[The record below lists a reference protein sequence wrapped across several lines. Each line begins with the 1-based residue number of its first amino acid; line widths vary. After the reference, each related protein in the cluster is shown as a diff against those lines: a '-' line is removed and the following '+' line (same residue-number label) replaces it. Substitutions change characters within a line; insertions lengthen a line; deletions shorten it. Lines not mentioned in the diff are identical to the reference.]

1 MTARSNAL
9 LFDESICP
17 EFQKLESE
25 VPPARKRRKTITRRP
40 RTITNEQM
48 VASQLGEAAFT
59 RCHCIGWARRALLKG
74 YFVARKGWALEA
86 TPRRLD
92 IHLKTD
98 AEIEW
103 LVERRES
110 SDKLTFGRLTWADIN
125 ANDWYLVEQ
134 LELSK

>member
-1 MTARSNAL
+1 MNARSNVL

-17 EFQKLESE
+17 DFQKLESPK
-25 VPPARKRRKTITRRP
+25 VLPSKPRPVKARKP
-40 RTITNEQM
+40 RTITNEQL
-48 VASQLGEAAFT
+48 VASQLGEGAYT
-59 RCHCIGWARRALLKG
+59 RGHRIGWARRMLLKG

-92 IHLKTD
+92 VHLQTD
-98 AEIEW
+98 CDIAW

-110 SDKLTFGRLTWADIN
+110 SDKKNFGRLTWADMN

-134 LELSK
+134 LELSR